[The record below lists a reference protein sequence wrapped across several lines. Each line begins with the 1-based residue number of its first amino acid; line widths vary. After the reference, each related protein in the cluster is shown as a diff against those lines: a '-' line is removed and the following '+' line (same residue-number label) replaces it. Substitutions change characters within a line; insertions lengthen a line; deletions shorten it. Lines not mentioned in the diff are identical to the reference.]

1 MANYETK
8 FNKFSK
14 FIKTKFNQIQFR
26 IVTIFIL
33 LMSIASVAI
42 ISLNYEENQT
52 AITKTSLT
60 TTRQIGLGVVE
71 NLNSIVDSIQMVTSS
86 TTALIQ
92 KFSDISG
99 SNESLTNYLL
109 SVLVQNPLIATVHI
123 CTTTGDLISA
133 SNLTLIN
140 QQQYRFDSSKD
151 LPEGVRYVIETIVRT
166 NNTALETRTYLDTS
180 YIVRGSEQSSSPP
193 NDQRTKPWYTE
204 VAAWPKA
211 IWTDPYT
218 IFSNT
223 QGISFATPIIIN
235 NQLAAVVG
243 TDLALSALSTFI
255 SDTVVGKTGKVFIL
269 NKLGEII
276 LPETISGTMPY
287 IIEQGYNLFTTTNQK
302 EIVLYE
308 PESSYIIEVFTFPLD
323 ISTEWTIMTAVPLGD
338 FFNPILKSNLHS
350 IQIGLIILLIA
361 TILIY
366 LAAGRISKPI
376 KELAE
381 EVEKIKQFDFSEFNP
396 VLSNIYEVSLLSY
409 SIQTMRKA
417 FASFTKYVPKQI
429 VQKLLQQEHELAT
442 GGERRNMTI
451 LFSDIENFTTIAEK
465 LSVEEVTKVLTEYFE
480 LFTKIILEEEGTID
494 KYIGDSI
501 MALWNAP
508 TLVANHAEKACIS
521 CLNFISFNKTH
532 KSKNP
537 FLQEN
542 TRFGINT
549 GDAIVGNI
557 GTTERISYTAIG
569 TSVNTA
575 SRFQTLNKTY
585 HTLIIIGETVK
596 ESLPPRFITRPLDLL
611 AVKGRDQPIQIF
623 ELMGIDSGEPKGC
636 ILSKDQIEL
645 GKQFTEAFN
654 LFHKGKIE
662 DAKKIFTSLAE
673 KYPNDEPTKL
683 YLLRLE

>member
-1 MANYETK
+1 MNTYETK
-8 FNKFSK
+8 FNKFIK

-33 LMSIASVAI
+33 LMCAAAIAI
-42 ISLNYEENQT
+42 IYLNYVENE
-52 AITKTSLT
+52 AAVTKTSLT

-71 NLNSIVDSIQMVTSS
+71 NLNSIIDGIQTVTTS

-92 KFSDISG
+92 KPTDISG
-99 SNESLTNYLL
+99 ENQPLINYLL
-109 SVLVQNPLIATVHI
+109 SILVQNPLVATVHI
-123 CTTTGDLISA
+123 CTVTGNLISA

-140 QQQYRFDSSKD
+140 QQQYRFNSTKN
-151 LPEGVRYVIETIVRT
+151 LPQGVRYVIETIVRT
-166 NNTALETRTYLDTS
+166 NNTAIETRSYLDTS
-180 YIVRGSEQSSSPP
+180 YNVMGSEQTPTPP

-204 VAAWPKA
+204 VAGWPKS

-223 QGISFATPIIIN
+223 QGISFATPVIID

-243 TDLALSALSTFI
+243 TDLALNSLSTFI
-255 SDTVVGKTGKVFIL
+255 ADTVVGKTGKVFIL

-287 IIEQGYNLFTTTNQK
+287 IIEQGYNIYNTTNQK
-302 EIVLYE
+302 EIVLHE
-308 PESSYIIEVFTFPLD
+308 TDASYIVEVFNFPLD
-323 ISTEWTIMTAVPLGD
+323 VTTEWTIMTAVPLGD
-338 FFNPILKSNLHS
+338 FFDPILQSNLHS
-350 IQIGLIILLIA
+350 IQIGFFILLLA
-361 TILIY
+361 TLLIY

-376 KELAE
+376 RQLAE
-381 EVEKIKQFDFSEFNP
+381 EVEKIKRFDFSEFTP
-396 VLSNIYEVSLLSY
+396 TPSNIYEVSLLSY

-417 FASFTKYVPKQI
+417 FSSFTKYVPKEI
-429 VQKLLQQEHELAT
+429 VQKLLQEEHELAT

-465 LSVEEVTKVLTEYFE
+465 LTVEEVTKILTEYFE
-480 LFTKIILEEEGTID
+480 LFTRIILEEEGTID

-508 TLVANHAEKACIS
+508 NFVANHAEKACLS
-521 CLNFISFNKTH
+521 CLNFIAYNKTNR
-532 KSKNP
+532 SKNP
-537 FLQEN
+537 FLKEN

-585 HTLIIIGETVK
+585 KTLIIIGETVK
-596 ESLPPRFITRPLDLL
+596 ESLSPRFITRPLDLL

-623 ELMGIDSGEPKGC
+623 ELMGIESGEPKAC
-636 ILSKDQIEL
+636 LLTKDQINL
-645 GKQFTEAFN
+645 AKQFTEAFN
-654 LFHKGKIE
+654 LFHKGKLE
-662 DAKKIFTSLAE
+662 EAKTIFKTLSTQ
-673 KYPNDEPTKL
+673 YPKDEPTKI
-683 YLLRLE
+683 YLQRLP